1 MTTQAILIAITILVA
16 LVIFVA
22 VANLAAVAA
31 FVSLWL
37 KSLSFQKYE
46 LGLRSLPAY
55 GGINGTKKDFFINL
69 SIILQKMEI
78 GSQRV
83 LN

>member
-1 MTTQAILIAITILVA
+1 MTAQAILIAG
-16 LVIFVA
+16 
-22 VANLAAVAA
+22 AA

-55 GGINGTKKDFFINL
+55 GGINGMKKDFLINL

-83 LN
+83 KGNRLIFLQIEKGF